1 MRRASGSSYW
11 RHSHQSAAFEAPAN
25 TRRHRIPLR
34 PPHFLHGYSCP
45 SRKQSRWLDVRVH
58 AHQVCPK
65 LPLRHSFQR
74 PWRADLQGRIQKR
87 PVTHPGRVS
96 ADSAPSLFFVYCQG
110 LDAPLIVELFTV
122 CILGRTPEIVGL
134 RPVSVTTAGLPTTA
148 CVKRTFRAFHPYG
161 HNGFGPSPARG
172 FEALLFAPHPLWT
185 RPTCRISAAGVSR
198 SPVLLCSSAWDR
210 ISGLLSGWSPED
222 YSEKPPSNWTTHSR
236 GNPALR
242 DTNVTVG
249 KLRPLSRMVSS
260 V

>member
-1 MRRASGSSYW
+1 MRPLKHRQTFAGTGYHSGSHTSCTVILVL
-11 RHSHQSAAFEAPAN
+11 HENSHVGWTLASTLTRYVRSSRSGIVSSALGALICRAEYRSALLPILVEFPPIRLRLCFSFTAKGLMPLSSLSFSRSAFWAEPRRLSVSGPSVSPPRGSRRQRALNEPFEPF
-25 TRRHRIPLR
+25 TRMAIVAL
-34 PPHFLHGYSCP
+34 
-45 SRKQSRWLDVRVH
+45 VRV
-58 AHQVCPK
+58 P
-65 LPLRHSFQR
+65 PGDLRC
-74 PWRADLQGRIQKR
+74 
-87 PVTHPGRVS
+87 
-96 ADSAPSLFFVYCQG
+96 SLH
-110 LDAPLIVELFTV
+110 
-122 CILGRTPEIVGL
+122 
-134 RPVSVTTAGLPTTA
+134 TA
-148 CVKRTFRAFHPYG
+148 
-161 HNGFGPSPARG
+161 
-172 FEALLFAPHPLWT
+172 HPLWT

>member
-34 PPHFLHGYSCP
+34 QPHSLHGYSCP
-45 SRKQSRWLDVRVH
+45 LRKQSRWLDARVH

-96 ADSAPSLFFVYCQG
+96 ADSAPSLFS
-110 LDAPLIVELFTV
+110 FTV
-122 CILGRTPEIVGL
+122 KGL
-134 RPVSVTTAGLPTTA
+134 MPLSSLSFSRSAFWAEPRRLSVS
-148 CVKRTFRAFHPYG
+148 
-161 HNGFGPSPARG
+161 GPSVSPSRG
-172 FEALLFAPHPLWT
+172 SRRQRALNEPFEPFTRLAIVDLVRVPPGDLRCSLHTAHPLWT

-198 SPVLLCSSAWDR
+198 SPLLLRSSAWDR